1 VFSHRRLGTDAVSA
15 AGVEFEPV
23 VWSDWSHDPYP
34 LYRMLRNERPVYYD
48 APNDRY
54 VVTRY
59 QDASMVLST
68 ADRFSNRYRVF
79 DGERTVI
86 SPLRR
91 EDAPRHTFLRR
102 IVMPMFTPGEM
113 RRLEPYFRDVVC
125 ELLDAAERD
134 QIVEVSAQL
143 ATPLPGR
150 VTCDLLG
157 LPLEQH
163 ARFLNLTNERQHL
176 SALSE
181 RRAAPGSDQRTAD
194 DLRDDMWEIVGPIVE
209 MRGAN
214 PKHDAISLLAQ
225 AQKRYGRD
233 ELGDGLI
240 IDILLQLL
248 TAGFHT
254 TQHLTEMLIS
264 LLADRDDLWKQLRA
278 DRSLVLVAIEE
289 MLRFDAPVQSL
300 PRRAVGEQVVA
311 DTVIPADAA
320 IDVVFGS
327 ANRDERAF
335 EDPDTYRLDR
345 LGKRHMAFSAG
356 VHYCP
361 GAPVSRF
368 EVRALLN
375 EMLDRYETI
384 ERAGPSEPWPIN
396 DQRTVAAVHGLR
408 SVPIRLQPRS
418 DGCSRP
424 R

>member
-1 VFSHRRLGTDAVSA
+1 MSP
-15 AGVEFEPV
+15 AGVDFEPV
-23 VWSDWSHDPYP
+23 VWSEWSHDPYP

-48 APNDRY
+48 APNDQY

-59 QDASMVLST
+59 EDVSMVLSA

-79 DGERTVI
+79 DDERTVI

-125 ELLDAAERD
+125 QLLDAAERD
-134 QIVEVSAQL
+134 EIVEASAQL

-157 LPLEQH
+157 LPVEQH
-163 ARFLNLTNERQHL
+163 QQFLSLTSERIERQ
-176 SALSE
+176 ALSE
-181 RRAAPGSDQRTAD
+181 RRAAPGSELRTAD
-194 DLRDDMWEIVGPIVE
+194 DLRQDMWEIVGPIVE
-209 MRGAN
+209 ARSAD

-225 AQKRYGRD
+225 AQERHGC
-233 ELGDGLI
+233 EVISDGLI
-240 IDILLQLL
+240 IDMLLQLL
-248 TAGFHT
+248 TGGFHT
-254 TQHLTEMLIS
+254 TQHLIEMLIS
-264 LLADRDDLWKQLRA
+264 LLADRDDLWKRLRA

-345 LGKRHMAFSAG
+345 LGTRHMAFSAG

-396 DQRTVAAVHGLR
+396 DQRTVAAMHGLK
-408 SVPIRLQPRS
+408 SVPIR
-418 DGCSRP
+418 CSRDP
-424 R
+424 AALAV